1 MGQELIKLKFKA
13 TVHSNESE
21 ELILSRF
28 LEACVNLD
36 AAIFEPMIEKD
47 QIFEEK
53 DKYRFLDSLKT
64 RFDASRKRGNEK
76 VVIKTGKCQMCHPG
90 SDVYEFY
97 GKKDIPEFAYILHK
111 ENGRV
116 EDIFLCNLSTG
127 WRVSTQLR

>member
-1 MGQELIKLKFKA
+1 MGRELIILKVKTNA
-13 TVHSNESE
+13 LSNESE
-21 ELILSRF
+21 ELVLSRF

-36 AAIFEPMIEKD
+36 ASIFEPMIEED

-53 DKYRFLDSLKT
+53 DKYRFLDSLKS
-64 RFDASRKRGNEK
+64 RFEASRNRGNEK

-97 GKKDIPEFAYILHK
+97 GKKDTPEFAYILHK
-111 ENGRV
+111 ENGRI

-127 WRVSTQLR
+127 WGIY